1 MSGWEAGLDD
11 EEAGAVMR
19 TVTRQLKL
27 WREAAGLTQ
36 AEFGAAIK
44 YGEELVSC
52 VERGRRIPRPEYLDA
67 ADEVLGAGG
76 KISAMKKDVAEVRY
90 PKKVRDL
97 KNLEAEAVELCA
109 YNNSVIH
116 GLLQIKEYARGIFNA
131 RRPGFTEAEVD
142 QQVEARL
149 ARQEILDLMT
159 GRRVFSFV
167 QCESTLRRPIGGR
180 MVLRQQ
186 LERLLQVAQ
195 WRNVDLQILPLDRE
209 ENSGTDGSFRLLK
222 LRDGATVAF
231 SEAPL
236 SSRVM
241 TDPKDTT
248 VLDIRYGVLRAQ
260 ALSPQDSLAF
270 IEKVLGETT
279 R

>member
-1 MSGWEAGLDD
+1 MNEWEAGQDD

-19 TVTRQLKL
+19 TVVRQLKL

-36 AEFGAAIK
+36 AEFGAAIG
-44 YGEELVSC
+44 YGEELVSS
-52 VERGRRIPRPEYLDA
+52 VERGRRIPRPEYLDS
-67 ADEVLGAGG
+67 ADEVLRAGG
-76 KISAMKKDVAEVRY
+76 KIAALKQDVAEVRY

-97 KNLEAEAVELCA
+97 KKLEAEAVELGA
-109 YNNSVIH
+109 YNNSVVH
-116 GLLQIKEYARGIFNA
+116 GLLQTTEYARAIFNA
-131 RRPGFTEAEVD
+131 RRPGFTEDEVE
-142 QQVEARL
+142 QQVAARL
-149 ARQEILDLMT
+149 ARQEILDLTT

-186 LERLLQVAQ
+186 IERLLEVAQ
-195 WRNVDLQILPLDRE
+195 WRNVDLQVLLLDRE

-222 LRDGATVAF
+222 LRDGATIAF

-241 TDPKDTT
+241 TDPKETT
-248 VLDIRYGVLRAQ
+248 VLGIRYGVLRAQ

-270 IEKVLGETT
+270 IEKVLGETKT
-279 R
+279 

>member
-1 MSGWEAGLDD
+1 MSGWEAALDD

-19 TVTRQLKL
+19 AVTRQLKL

-36 AEFGAAIK
+36 AEFGAAIG
-44 YGEELVSC
+44 YGEELVSS

-76 KISAMKKDVAEVRY
+76 KIAAMKGDVAEARY

-97 KNLEAEAVELCA
+97 KKLEAEAVELGA

-116 GLLQIKEYARGIFNA
+116 GLLQIEEYARAIFNA
-131 RRPGFTEAEVD
+131 RRPGFTEDEVE
-142 QQVEARL
+142 QQVAARL

-159 GRRVFSFV
+159 GRRAFSFV

-180 MVLRQQ
+180 MVLRRQ
-186 LERLLQVAQ
+186 LERLLEVAEL
-195 WRNVDLQILPLDRE
+195 RNVDLQVLPLDRE
-209 ENSGTDGSFRLLK
+209 ENSGTDGSFRLLRLK
-222 LRDGATVAF
+222 DGATVAF

-241 TDPKDTT
+241 TDPKETT
-248 VLDIRYGVLRAQ
+248 ILDMRYGVLRAQ

-270 IEKVLGETT
+270 IEKVLGETRT
-279 R
+279 